1 MIEQSF
7 HVFIDESKPL
17 SIEVEI
23 VVCVGILEKT
33 SLKDKD
39 QGKDQGK
46 DQYKDQEEYQSKT
59 RYIQFEEGE
68 GNEKHK

>member
-23 VVCVGILEKT
+23 VVCVGILDKI
-33 SLKDKD
+33 SLKD
-39 QGKDQGK
+39 KDQGK

-59 RYIQFEEGE
+59 KYIQFEEGE